1 MEFPHVVL
9 ARLYEHI
16 EPIDRGDRYEDPLQA
31 VLENSGRGRVT
42 GGGSQLNELGG
53 IEYADVELELSNL
66 DEAVG
71 VVVDALERA
80 GAPQGSEIL
89 DATDGRVLREFGKQ
103 QCLAIYLDGV
113 SLPDDVYANLDFDAV
128 VAEIGAAAGD
138 DSFRGIWQGNEE
150 TGVFFFGP
158 DAEAM
163 FGQVEPVLRRLPIG
177 QNARVVIRAGKPG
190 LTPREV
196 RMPRHSLGDT

>member
-16 EPIDRGDRYEDPLQA
+16 EPIDRDDRYEDPLQA
-31 VLENSGRGRVT
+31 VLENNGHGRVT

-89 DATDGRVLREFGKQ
+89 DATDGRVLRAFGKQ

-138 DSFRGIWQGNEE
+138 ASFRGIWQGNEE

-177 QNARVVIRAGKPG
+177 QNARVVIRAGKPS

-196 RMPRHSLGDT
+196 RMPRHPLGDT